1 VVDSIS
7 NQKIFVLGTGGTIA
21 GQSSLVNDNI
31 GYVAAQVGVAALAAA
46 IPGLAEHTH
55 GYELVFEQ
63 VAQVDSKDMDFAVW
77 VALAQRTAQVLMLTD
92 VKGVVITHGTDTIEE
107 TAYFLESVLR
117 VSKPVV
123 LTCAMRPASALNPDG
138 PQNMLDALSLAM
150 HPHASGVAVVCAG
163 VVHSAAHVQKIHPYR
178 LDAFSSGEV
187 GPLGWVEEGKVRWAL
202 ADGARIQPQADTLS
216 MVHAL
221 PVPDQ
226 WPAVEIVL
234 NHVGAAGTVVDALV
248 HAGVRGIVVA
258 CTGNGTL
265 SRKMQ
270 ASLEKAMAAG
280 TRVVRSTRCPLGQV
294 IAVPGAQIPD
304 AKGLSPVKARIALLL
319 SLMGLSSGL

>member
-1 VVDSIS
+1 MVDSIS
-7 NQKIFVLGTGGTIA
+7 KQKIVVLGTGGTIA
-21 GQSSLVNDNI
+21 GQSSLFNDNI
-31 GYVAAQVGVAALAAA
+31 GYVAAQVGIASLTTA

-55 GYELVFEQ
+55 GYELIFEQ
-63 VAQVDSKDMDFAVW
+63 VAQVDSKDMDFAIW
-77 VALAQRTAQVLMLTD
+77 LALAQRTAQVLMQSD

-107 TAYFLESVLR
+107 TAYFLGSVLR
-117 VSKPVV
+117 DSKPVV

-163 VVHSAAHVQKIHPYR
+163 VVHSAVQVQKIHPYR

-187 GPLGWVEEGKVRWAL
+187 GPLGWIEEGTVRWACPH
-202 ADGARIQPQADTLS
+202 DRSETPQVDTFPL
-216 MVHAL
+216 VHAL
-221 PVPDQ
+221 PAPSQ

-248 HAGVRGIVVA
+248 RAGVRGIVVA

-265 SRKMQ
+265 SFKME
-270 ASLEKAMAAG
+270 ASLLKAMAAG
-280 TRVVRSTRCPLGQV
+280 VRVVRSTRCALGQV

-304 AKGLSPVKARIALLL
+304 AKGLSPVKARIGLLL